1 MSSAQRFNQETGM
14 NQSYQASKS
23 AALSKFTNV
32 VELLHSNKVSKT
44 NAFENRM
51 VDFISDLFKSI
62 EQTSSDSESIWQRY
76 STGIDSC
83 AKIYGFC
90 VDYLHSETYKVLG
103 GLNRTGRTEKPEN
116 QDEEEETKHEKSKKK
131 VHGGANTLEKNI
143 ESITTNKFEKFE
155 GFDPYFK
162 VISAKFDASTASGL
176 LLNNLFLNGCIDLVI
191 NEDDPVLKTDPI
203 DYLTEMTLPYPH
215 DFKLEELS
223 AENLCFGLEKFMK
236 RAETADKNLES
247 ILENMGEDNDI
258 FRDSESE
265 ASIPEDNLEVDEFEF
280 ENQNFEDNKLGFTYA
295 KESIQER
302 IDSLAERDDYNFFSA
317 GTNNSWA
324 GLDFWKK
331 TNIIEKTGEKIQR
344 KKKEGTEFFL
354 KPEVIL
360 KPQDILAPSKKGYPN
375 FFNDAT
381 LKKYEESNASMPED
395 YGFTLHRLTQ
405 LFTRPRTQVKY
416 LQNDQNMHNVI
427 VESENVQNKDEDKA
441 LFAEE
446 VNITEVY
453 NEENIKYAT
462 VSKTVDI
469 KLLKTAMWKN
479 IVGNRDK
486 ENYNKA
492 QRKKYRFMDLV
503 NSIPNSLP
511 PSEVS
516 NLSIH
521 SCFITLLHLANEHDL
536 HLIPEGQCDFIIA

>member
-1 MSSAQRFNQETGM
+1 MSSTQRFNQETGT

-23 AALSKFTNV
+23 AALSKFTNL

-51 VDFISDLFKSI
+51 VNFISDLFKSI
-62 EQTSSDSESIWQRY
+62 DQSSLDSESIWQRY

-83 AKIYGFC
+83 AKVYGFC
-90 VDYLHSETYKVLG
+90 VDYLHSETYKILG
-103 GLNRTGRTEKPEN
+103 GLNRTGKTEKLEN
-116 QDEEEETKHEKSKKK
+116 QDEEETKHEKTKKK
-131 VHGGANTLEKNI
+131 VHGGANTLENNI

-162 VISAKFDASTASGL
+162 VISSKFDASTASGL
-176 LLNNLFLNGCIDLVI
+176 LLNNLSLNGCIDLVI
-191 NEDDPVLKTDPI
+191 NEDDSVIKTDQI
-203 DYLTEMTLPYPH
+203 DCLTEMPILYPH
-215 DFKLEELS
+215 DFQLEDLS
-223 AENLCFGLEKFMK
+223 VESLCFGLEKFMK
-236 RAETADKNLES
+236 HDKTSDKNLES

-258 FRDSESE
+258 FRDSDSE
-265 ASIPEDNLEVDEFEF
+265 ASIPEDNLEVDEFE
-280 ENQNFEDNKLGFTYA
+280 NHNFEDNKLGFTYA
-295 KESIQER
+295 KENIQER
-302 IDSLAERDDYNFFSA
+302 IDSLAERDDYNYFSNS
-317 GTNNSWA
+317 TNNSWA

-331 TNIIEKTGEKIQR
+331 VNITEKTSEKIQR
-344 KKKEGTEFFL
+344 KMKEGSEFLL
-354 KPEVIL
+354 KPEVML

-381 LKKYEESNASMPED
+381 LKKYEENNSNIPED
-395 YGFTLHRLTQ
+395 YGFNLHRLTQ

-416 LQNDQNMHNVI
+416 LQNNQNMHNVI
-427 VESENVQNKDEDKA
+427 VESENIQNKDEDKG

-446 VNITEVY
+446 VNIAEVY

-469 KLLKTAMWKN
+469 KLLKTAMWKS
-479 IVGNRDK
+479 ISGNRDK
-486 ENYNKA
+486 ENYNKKEH
-492 QRKKYRFMDLV
+492 KKYKFMDLI